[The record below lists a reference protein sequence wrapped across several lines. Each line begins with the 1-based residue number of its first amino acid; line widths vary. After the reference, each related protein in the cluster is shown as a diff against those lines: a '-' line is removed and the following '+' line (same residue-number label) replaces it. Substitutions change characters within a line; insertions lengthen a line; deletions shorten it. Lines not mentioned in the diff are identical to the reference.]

1 MCYAVQGTRPLWKNT
16 RVTVKDIR
24 SVFKHS
30 PCLTCVLAKKRKE
43 GMAQWKPRKKF
54 KKLRIGKEQSD
65 TKDRKPSTKEEMDQ
79 QDESDAKRYK
89 PGELLSCDNVGP
101 VNPKSFEGYKQSF
114 IWRDTSTKRMFSHS
128 DSEAS
133 EDVYLEGLDTIRLY
147 YEKHGIRIKVIRS
160 DDFTTFKS
168 RKVRAYYAKHGIERQ
183 SSTPYQH
190 WQNSV
195 ERDIQTMIHNI
206 SAVVHGSI
214 LMRADSWNRA
224 LKHWIKV
231 HNDLPRSAHQY
242 SPNAI
247 MNNDHQV
254 DARYQYRFAFGD
266 IVCYPLAENE
276 RRHKFD
282 TKNELGLYLGD
293 KTGMKGGCHVYQP
306 YWHRII
312 IRGDV
317 HRVRISEVEL
327 MEWYGK
333 RAYVR
338 QSGLGWGQVEG
349 AILDLLKDKPY
360 MHSDA
365 PRPAVEDTDSAAE
378 DPDHSVEEQDSAV
391 EDPDH
396 PVEEQDSAAE
406 DSDSPPAL
414 IDDDSDSD
422 DEPDEYTAPIRPTR
436 DPNTIV
442 LPVETRPI
450 EELRAGAKRTSS
462 RKRTRPAYYI
472 DETYSEGETTWEENG
487 ELVRGINIIEQ
498 INSHMQSDDNDNE
511 ARIASQYHML
521 TMHDSEVLSVPE
533 DDENNENI
541 STRDALRAPDAEQFK
556 EAIRKEVWDLTK
568 GTGTLVPISDED
580 VKKIKKYWQIGTTL
594 KCKRKKKGNGQP
606 DKHKARGAARGD
618 QLAAKI
624 LREGLPMPQTFSPTV
639 KPLTFAFMMQIAVT
653 LDCIWCTA
661 DIKSAY
667 LNVPRPTG
675 EIPILTKLEPFV
687 ADICDLPAHQ
697 LYRIDKCL
705 YGLPDSGRHF
715 YRHYRDALIAEGYV
729 MSKMDNC
736 LFYRVTGA
744 ETTFIVLFVDDTLI
758 FSKRQEDIDQFSA
771 RLNRHYELTL
781 DPKADSF
788 LGINIE
794 HLDDGTVLL
803 TQPKLL
809 QKLFKEHPEKI
820 GKRKARTP
828 THPYGPAPA
837 HNATTIIKEQ
847 SPSMPVTTYLRLL
860 GLLMYLTKSRPD
872 IMTAVSFGATK
883 STSPTQDDYNQLYY
897 IVEYLRATA
906 GKGHRIYMG
915 TSSAIQLYCEVDA
928 SYLIHSDSKGHTG
941 YTMGL
946 HPNGTF
952 YNRSAKQTLVS
963 TSSTHAEMRALYTL
977 VKDILFVIYICSELN
992 IPLLLPAV
1000 IMEDNSAVVTISNEE
1015 SAYLKKCKHF
1025 IMVVNYVREQLELG
1039 LIQVLKIKGEVNN
1052 ADLHTKKLRDKS
1064 FATKADNILGSTS
1077 RLNTSD
1083 SEAEADMEDEY

>member
-147 YEKHGIRIKVIRS
+147 YKKHGIRIKVIRS

-247 MNNDHQV
+247 MDNDHQV

-378 DPDHSVEEQDSAV
+378 DS
-391 EDPDH
+391 DH
-396 PVEEQDSAAE
+396 PVEEQDPATE
-406 DSDSPPAL
+406 DPDSPPAL

-837 HNATTIIKEQ
+837 HNATTTIKEQ